1 MDIRLL
7 LLLHLIYSNIMITSI
22 NSLIDAISNKP
33 TSILCVSGG
42 TAIRMYLKYED
53 NAFHIY
59 NKIDEVWDTYT
70 LSEFI
75 SKNKLLIK
83 CMEKGT
89 LMRE

>member
-1 MDIRLL
+1 MEYFCNLTEAELTEFIKRYEET
-7 LLLHLIYSNIMITSI
+7 LIG
-22 NSLIDAISNKP
+22 DKP

-53 NAFHIY
+53 DAFHIY